1 MKPILEVQHISKEFL
16 IGGEQ
21 EPYKSLRD
29 VISNPFKKLVQP
41 PKQVFRALKD
51 VSFNVMPGDSIG
63 IIGRNGAGKSTLLKI
78 LSSITPPTSGRIISR
93 GRIASLLEVG
103 TGFHPELTGR
113 ENVYMNGSI
122 LGMRRHEINK
132 HFDDIVEFSGVAQF
146 LDTPL
151 KRYSSGMQLRLA
163 FAVAAHLEPEIL
175 VIDEVLAV
183 GDAEFQKKCLGKMD
197 EVSKS
202 GRTVLFVSH
211 NMTAVQTLCPK
222 SLMLVNGTTSG
233 VRATS
238 EIINEYYALSVN
250 SKKRDDDDLRS
261 NKRAG
266 LISARI
272 VNDTGVNVPRVFTY
286 EDFYLEV
293 NWFNNTCEKL
303 NIALELHNYSGRAI
317 MFSADVNEDWDGTK
331 KGKGKEYISRVKLPA
346 NWLRGDEYFIRP
358 CLLTSDPD
366 ELIDIMVDGVH
377 ISVIDAA
384 DNKTLARGNFK
395 EKFEPFTHLTKLE
408 WTSKE
413 L

>member
-211 NMTAVQTLCPK
+211 NMTAFQTLCPK
-222 SLMLVNGTTSG
+222 SLMLVNGTTNG

-250 SKKRDDDDLRS
+250 SKKGDDDVLRS
-261 NKRAG
+261 SKRAG
-266 LISARI
+266 IISARI
-272 VNDTGVNVPRVFTY
+272 VNDTGENVPRVFTY

-293 NWFNNTCEKL
+293 KWFNNTCEKL

-331 KGKGKEYISRVKLPA
+331 KGKGKE
-346 NWLRGDEYFIRP
+346 

-408 WTSKE
+408 WTSQE